1 MIRISNKDALTLAR
15 LLPTIIAMT
24 VKHSKSTREL
34 NAIRVLNL
42 IVFKLNKKLLQQ

>member
-24 VKHSKSTREL
+24 VKYTKSTREL
-34 NAIRVLNL
+34 NAIRILNL

>member
-15 LLPTIIAMT
+15 LLPTIIQMT
-24 VKHSKSTREL
+24 VRNAKSTREL

-42 IVFKLNKKLLQQ
+42 IVFKLNKKILQK